1 MSQSPFPSP
10 AGAEAVTV
18 VGAGIV
24 GLACARALQRDGRAV
39 TVIDPGEPGG
49 GASYGNAGILS
60 AGSVL
65 PEATPGLLRRVP
77 GMLLDPLAPLTIRPA
92 YLPRLMPFLLRMLRN
107 ATPARVEALSAAL
120 ATLVLN
126 GMESWRALLDDE
138 DFAGLV
144 RRQGCLYLYETA
156 AALKASAADNAMRRR
171 RGVAVELLGPD
182 EVKQLVP
189 ALGPRIAG
197 GALATGSGHVVNP
210 LRLAQALAAR
220 IRADGGR
227 ILRER
232 VTGFETDGSGSVRA
246 ITERGSHAAG
256 AVVVA
261 AGAFSRPLAAALG
274 SRVPLDTERG
284 YHMMLPKPGVELRLP
299 LLVSPG
305 GFGVTPMEHGIRLAG
320 TVEFAGL
327 EAPPNHARA
336 DLLLRHARRLFPELA
351 DEGAE
356 RWMGFR
362 PSLPDSLPVISAS
375 PHRPNV
381 FFAFGHGHLGLS
393 LAAVT
398 GRMVADLA
406 AGRRPVV
413 DPQPFRVDRF

>member
-77 GMLLDPLAPLTIRPA
+77 GMLLDPLAPLAIRPA

-144 RRQGCLYLYETA
+144 RRQG
-156 AALKASAADNAMRRR
+156 
-171 RGVAVELLGPD
+171 
-182 EVKQLVP
+182 
-189 ALGPRIAG
+189 
-197 GALATGSGHVVNP
+197 
-210 LRLAQALAAR
+210 
-220 IRADGGR
+220 
-227 ILRER
+227 
-232 VTGFETDGSGSVRA
+232 
-246 ITERGSHAAG
+246 
-256 AVVVA
+256 
-261 AGAFSRPLAAALG
+261 
-274 SRVPLDTERG
+274 
-284 YHMMLPKPGVELRLP
+284 
-299 LLVSPG
+299 
-305 GFGVTPMEHGIRLAG
+305 
-320 TVEFAGL
+320 
-327 EAPPNHARA
+327 
-336 DLLLRHARRLFPELA
+336 
-351 DEGAE
+351 
-356 RWMGFR
+356 
-362 PSLPDSLPVISAS
+362 
-375 PHRPNV
+375 
-381 FFAFGHGHLGLS
+381 
-393 LAAVT
+393 
-398 GRMVADLA
+398 
-406 AGRRPVV
+406 
-413 DPQPFRVDRF
+413 